1 MKKWKSALGIRAI
14 PGILLTVCVGSAA
27 LAGNVQSP
35 LQDPVVEAPEPPN
48 WDGFYAGGSLGYG
61 FGFEDR
67 FGVSRNGTLS
77 GNLGDME
84 PDGLYGGVRGGWRDS
99 IRFATG
105 RQYVYGFEVGYDIAD
120 IKDSVTGEILGATL
134 EGRSEIKDMFTLRFK
149 GGITNRSGRTLY
161 FSSIGYVNSK
171 VETGLDSSV
180 GGGTL
185 SGESDDRRNGYAIGV
200 GVEHKLTEQ
209 LSLTGEYEYVNLK
222 SKTVELTDNVTTKST
237 PGFHGLRLGLN
248 FQF

>member
-1 MKKWKSALGIRAI
+1 MKKWKSALGPKSI
-14 PGILLTVCVGSAA
+14 PGILLAACAASSAV
-27 LAGNVQSP
+27 AGNDRSP
-35 LQDPVVEAPEPPN
+35 LQDPVVDAPEPPN

-67 FGVSRNGTLS
+67 FGVKRNDILL

-84 PDGLYGGVRGGWRDS
+84 TDGLYGGVRGGWRDS

-105 RQYVYGFEVGYDIAD
+105 RQYVYGFEVGYDVAD
-120 IKDSVTGEILGATL
+120 IEDSVTGDVLGTTL

-171 VETGLDSSV
+171 VETGLDSSA
-180 GGGTL
+180 GGGAFA
-185 SGESDDRRNGYAIGV
+185 GESDDRRNGYAIGL

-209 LSLTGEYEYVNLK
+209 LSLTGEYEYVNLN
-222 SKTVELTDNVTTKST
+222 SKTVELTDSVTTKST
-237 PGFHGLRLGLN
+237 PGFHGLRIGLN

>member
-1 MKKWKSALGIRAI
+1 MNKWKSVLGFKAI
-14 PGILLTVCVGSAA
+14 PAILLAASAAGSA

-35 LQDPVVEAPEPPN
+35 LQDPVVDAPEPPN

-67 FGVSRNGTLS
+67 FGVSRNGGGAES
-77 GNLGDME
+77 LGDME

-105 RQYVYGFEVGYDIAD
+105 RQYVYGFEVGYDVASIE
-120 IKDSVTGEILGATL
+120 DSVTGDALGATL
-134 EGRSEIKDMFTLRFK
+134 EGRSEIKDMFALRFK

-161 FSSIGYVNSK
+161 FSSIGYVNSE
-171 VETGLDSSV
+171 VETSIDSSA

-185 SGESDDRRNGYAIGV
+185 SGASDDRRDGYAIGV

-209 LSLTGEYEYVNLK
+209 LSLTGEYEYVNLNSK
-222 SKTVELTDNVTTKST
+222 SVQVTDDVTTKST

-248 FQF
+248 FRF